1 MESGITDE
9 LLMGR
14 VKEGSVAAFEE
25 VVRRWELRI
34 FRLARGL
41 LRNEHDA
48 LDARQETFIRV
59 FRHASRFRMSG
70 SFSAWIRRIAVNACA
85 DIGRKRERE
94 ARLNGKAQAAY
105 DDAGHESPEEIHSRS
120 ERERLVRHALS
131 RLPEKQRVVVSMHRF
146 EGLSLRE
153 VAEALDIP
161 VPTAASRFYAGLSR
175 LKKHLS
181 PLMKEGH

>member
-1 MESGITDE
+1 MESGKTDE

-59 FRHASRFRMSG
+59 FRHASRFRTSG

-94 ARLNGKAQAAY
+94 ARLNGKAQMAY
-105 DDAGHESPEEIHSRS
+105 REKGNESPEETHARS
-120 ERERLVRHALS
+120 EREQLVRYALA
-131 RLPEKQRVVVSMHRF
+131 RLPKKQRVVVSMHRF
-146 EGLSLRE
+146 EGLTLRE
-153 VAEALDIP
+153 IAETLDIP
-161 VPTAASRFYAGLSR
+161 VPTAASRFYSGLSR